1 MAAPPLTTEPAGPRP
16 AGSVASP
23 ARPGPA
29 RADRAAPDPSPPGRL
44 LDRARLAVVC
54 LGLVALALSQS
65 PGRVVSDTKLD
76 VWVDPLGF
84 LGRALSMWDPEGFA
98 GQVQN
103 QAYGYLWPMG
113 PFSVLLRGAGL
124 PPWVVQRLWWA
135 LLLCTAFLGVVVLA
149 RRLRIGSP
157 AAVVLGGLA
166 YALAPRMVTSLG
178 ATSIEVLPMAVAPWV
193 LVPLVGAA
201 ALRSPRRAAALSGL
215 AVFCA
220 GGVNAVAAA
229 AVLPL
234 PVLWLL
240 TRRPGR
246 ARRRLAAWWALA
258 VVLATAWW
266 AGPLLLL
273 GRYSVPFLDLI
284 ETAATTTAP
293 TDLLSVLRGTDHW
306 VPALATSAGPLWPA
320 GWSLLHDV
328 VPVTATVVLAAAGLA
343 ALCRPRLRER
353 TWLVL
358 GVLAGAALV
367 TMGHLAAVDGVLA
380 GWLREA
386 LDGPLAPLRNVHK
399 FDPVLRLPLVLAL
412 VDLVAAAAA
421 AAAGPGVVRRPGR
434 PLPGRLAR
442 AAAPLR
448 RAAPAGARVGYRAT
462 VAVVV
467 LGVAGVALPAVQGRL
482 APPAGFEA
490 VPGYWQQA
498 ADFLAR
504 DTPSGRALLVPGSS
518 FATYGWGTP
527 NDEPLQVL
535 AESPWEVRNAVPL
548 APNAHVRVL
557 DAVEARLAAGQGS
570 EALTRYLARA
580 GISHVVVRN
589 DLDVGASGSPRPV
602 LVHQALR
609 DSPGI
614 RRVAAFGPD
623 FPGAA
628 LLGRVFDAGLAQPL
642 PAVEVFGVADPAPR
656 AWTAPLADAVTVS
669 GGPDGV
675 LALEDQGLVTG
686 RPTVLAGA
694 GVEGTGAVAVSDAL
708 VRRERSMGRLTDA
721 ASQGLAPEDPL
732 RLDAPARDHLLDD
745 QAAAESVVRYTG
757 AVPGAAASASDA
769 DSYGGADPARS
780 PWAAVDG
787 DPTTAWYPPDDVG
800 TPAPVEWTLR
810 TDEPVGALAVSVTL
824 PPDVAADPPSVLLV
838 GTDTGSL
845 RVRPAASA
853 APQQVPLPP
862 GATRSIRLSVP
873 AGETLGL
880 AEVAVPGLTVTRSV
894 VLPDPGVPADA
905 WVLAAAGAPVAGC
918 ATSTDADLRCGAP
931 LVDAAEEP
939 AGLDRVLTVAD
950 TGGGAASYD
959 LALTAVP
966 RAGPALD
973 ELLASS
979 SGTFSRV
986 AASSTAVPDPRAG
999 AAAVADGD
1007 PETAWHAAAD
1017 DGSPTLVVSWL
1028 TPQTVDRLRVETAG
1042 SVTGARPGAVTLSG
1056 GGITRTLRLD
1066 DDGAVSF
1073 TPVTTDRLTITFEL
1087 AGRTESFDPYTRTTS
1102 DLGVV
1107 VGELEVTALAVPD
1120 PGRVVE
1126 VPCGEGP
1133 VVALDGQRFETSVRT
1148 TLGALRDLTPLP
1160 LELCD
1165 PAGETLR
1172 LAAGEHRFTA
1182 AGTPELA
1189 VRSATL
1195 LRTGGALAA
1204 TPGTDV
1210 DRAAAD
1216 VVRWGTEH
1224 REVRVAARDEPAL
1237 LVVPENANP
1246 GWTATLDGAALQ
1258 GVAVDGW
1265 QQGWV
1270 LPAGAAGTVRLD
1282 YGPGGTYRAA
1292 LAGGAAAV
1300 ALLVALAAWRPATA
1314 PGPPARPSARP
1325 ARGRRFLTAVVVLAA
1340 LAGTALAGGA
1350 VGLAVLAVAAV
1361 LGVAAGRRR
1370 FAVLAVLAA
1379 SLVAA
1384 AGVLLAVDGAAD
1396 ARQALGV
1403 AALSV
1408 AVASVLPLPSVL
1420 PLRRRRGSATP
1431 SAT

>member
-23 ARPGPA
+23 PRPEP
-29 RADRAAPDPSPPGRL
+29 AAPDPRPPGRL
-44 LDRARLAVVC
+44 LDRARLAVGC

-113 PFSVLLRGAGL
+113 PFSALLRGAGL
-124 PPWVVQRLWWA
+124 APWVVQRLWWA

-240 TRRPGR
+240 SRRPGR

-266 AGPLLLL
+266 AGPLMLL

-306 VPALATSAGPLWPA
+306 VPALATAAGPLWPA
-320 GWSLLHDV
+320 GWSLLHDA

-380 GWLREA
+380 PWLHEA

-412 VDLVAAAAA
+412 VDLVTAATGAARR
-421 AAAGPGVVRRPGR
+421 AGRPGPAPRPGR
-434 PLPGRLAR
+434 PLPALLAR
-442 AAAPLR
+442 AVAPLR
-448 RAAPAGARVGYRAT
+448 RAVPAAVRLGGRAT
-462 VAVVV
+462 VALVV
-467 LGVAGVALPAVQGRL
+467 LGVAGVAVPAVQGRL
-482 APPAGFEA
+482 APPAGFET

-504 DTPSGRALLVPGSS
+504 DTPAGRALLVPGSS

-527 NDEPLQVL
+527 NDEPVQVL
-535 AESPWEVRNAVPL
+535 AGSPWEVRNAVPL

-557 DAVEARLAAGQGS
+557 DAIEARLAAGQGS

-623 FPGAA
+623 FPGVA

-732 RLDAPARDHLLDD
+732 RLDAPARDHLLGD

-810 TDEPVGALAVSVTL
+810 TDEPVGALSVGVTL

-845 RVRPAASA
+845 RVRVAATA

-862 GATRSIRLSVP
+862 GATRSLSLSVP
-873 AGETLGL
+873 PGETLGL

-894 VLPDPGVPADA
+894 VLPDPAAPADA
-905 WVLAAAGAPVAGC
+905 YVLAAAGAPVAGC

-950 TGGGAASYD
+950 TADYD
-959 LALTAVP
+959 LSLTAVP
-966 RAGPALD
+966 RAGGALD
-973 ELLASS
+973 ELLAAS

-1007 PETAWHAAAD
+1007 PGTAWHAAAD

-1087 AGRTESFDPYTRTTS
+1087 ADRTGSFDPYTRTVS

-1120 PGRVVE
+1120 PDRLVE

-1133 VVALDGQRFETSVRT
+1133 VVALDGQRWETSVRT
-1148 TLGALRDLTPLP
+1148 TYGALRDLAPVSLD
-1160 LELCD
+1160 LCD
-1165 PAGETLR
+1165 PVGQTLR
-1172 LAAGEHRFTA
+1172 LGAGEHRFTA

-1195 LRTGGALAA
+1195 LRAGGALAA
-1204 TPGTDV
+1204 TPGIDV
-1210 DRAAAD
+1210 DRTAAGVD
-1216 VVRWGTEH
+1216 RWDAEH
-1224 REVRVAARDEPAL
+1224 RAVRVAARDEPTL
-1237 LVVPENANP
+1237 LVVPENTNP
-1246 GWTATLDGAALQ
+1246 GWTATLDGAALEA
-1258 GVAVDGW
+1258 VAVDGW
-1265 QQGWV
+1265 QQAWV
-1270 LPAGAAGTVRLD
+1270 LPAGPAGVVRLD
-1282 YGPGGTYRAA
+1282 YGPGGAYRAA

-1300 ALLVALAAWRPATA
+1300 ALLVALAVRPATA
-1314 PGPPARPSARP
+1314 PAPPARPFARP
-1325 ARGRRFLTAVVVLAA
+1325 ARGRRFLAAVVVLAA
-1340 LAGTALAGGA
+1340 LAGVALAGGG
-1350 VGLAVLAVAAV
+1350 VGLAVLGVAAV
-1361 LGVAAGRRR
+1361 LAAAAGRRR
-1370 FAVLAVLAA
+1370 FAVLGALAA

-1384 AGVLLAVDGAAD
+1384 AGVLLAVEGTAD

-1408 AVASVLPLPSVL
+1408 VVAAVL
-1420 PLRRRRGSATP
+1420 PLRRRRGRTTP
-1431 SAT
+1431 SAA